1 MGIRNETVNHQFY
14 YESKIKKASK
24 YFIAEVI

>member
-14 YESKIKKASK
+14 YESKIKKAK
-24 YFIAEVI
+24 YFLAEVI